1 MRTALRGTFRVLSSE
16 RDRLSAVLHA
26 LNEAVMVVSKHGA
39 VRFSNPAAAPLIG
52 ADGSPIEALGPWLR
66 RAAQR
71 GEASSDALRVGER
84 VYALQARELAAED
97 AVLVVVR
104 DRTHEL
110 RKEVAEREFI
120 SNAAHELRNPIA
132 GISGAIEVLRAGAK
146 DDPEAL
152 EHFLVRLNEDA
163 DRISRLTHSLLT
175 LARIEAVGE
184 SESEV
189 VDVTLA
195 AQEAIQAVV
204 PPEGVRVELDAEPVV
219 FADGDPALVRQILI
233 SLLTNAYK
241 NTPPQGTVTLRA
253 RGWASASSASS
264 GEGGMGSEKD
274 VLIEV
279 SDTGTGIPREERDRI
294 FERFYRGRNSLE
306 MEGFGLGLSI
316 AQRMVEVMGGEIGV
330 QSELGKGSTFWVH
343 LPAAKTAPTPV
354 A

>member
-1 MRTALRGTFRVLSSE
+1 M
-16 RDRLSAVLHA
+16 
-26 LNEAVMVVSKHGA
+26 
-39 VRFSNPAAAPLIG
+39 
-52 ADGSPIEALGPWLR
+52 
-66 RAAQR
+66 
-71 GEASSDALRVGER
+71 
-84 VYALQARELAAED
+84 YALQARELAAED

-104 DRTHEL
+104 DRTREL

-163 DRISRLTHSLLT
+163 DRISRLTHSLT
-175 LARIEAVGE
+175 LARVEAVGE

-195 AQEAIQAVV
+195 AQEATQALV
-204 PPEGVRVELDAEPVV
+204 PPEEVRVELDAGPAV

-253 RGWASASSASS
+253 RGWEYASPTSS
-264 GEGGMGSEKD
+264 GAGGIGSEKD

-306 MEGFGLGLSI
+306 KEGSASGCRSRS
-316 AQRMVEVMGGEIGV
+316 AWSR
-330 QSELGKGSTFWVH
+330 
-343 LPAAKTAPTPV
+343 
-354 A
+354 

>member
-1 MRTALRGTFRVLSSE
+1 LS
-16 RDRLSAVLHA
+16 
-26 LNEAVMVVSKHGA
+26 EAVMVVSKHGA

-52 ADGSPIEALGPWLR
+52 SDGAPIEALGPWLR

-104 DRTHEL
+104 DRTQEL
-110 RKEVAEREFI
+110 RKEVAEREFV

-146 DDPEAL
+146 DDPGAL
-152 EHFLVRLNEDA
+152 EHFLQRLNEDA
-163 DRISRLTHSLLT
+163 DKISRLTHSLLT
-175 LARIEAVGE
+175 LARIEAIGE
-184 SESEV
+184 SEPEV
-189 VDVTLA
+189 VDVSLA
-195 AQEAIQAVV
+195 AHEAVQALVA
-204 PPEGVRVELDAEPVV
+204 PERVEVRLEVESAV
-219 FADGDPALVRQILI
+219 FAEGDPALVRQILI

-241 NTPPQGTVTLRA
+241 NTPPQGSVTLRA
-253 RGWASASSASS
+253 RAPGVNPAWQSV
-264 GEGGMGSEKD
+264 GGKTPPEESD

-306 MEGFGLGLSI
+306 KEGFGLGLSI

-330 QSELGKGSTFWVH
+330 ESEQGEGSTFWVR
-343 LPAAKTAPTPV
+343 LRAAKAVPTPV